1 MEPHWS
7 LKMNEFEQ
15 QLIDKLL
22 SSVHD
27 LELTITK
34 QICELE
40 GKIESRYESQKALY
54 ETVQRSIETD
64 TKRLD
69 KHSEEIDQ
77 NTSQI
82 AKLEEWK
89 EQFQRQISNKIAV
102 GQSISAIG
110 AVVIAFLLSKFL
122 G

>member
-1 MEPHWS
+1 
-7 LKMNEFEQ
+7 MNEFEQ

-54 ETVQRSIETD
+54 ETVQNSIKTD
-64 TKRLD
+64 TERLNKHSAEIDDITNKVSRLD
-69 KHSEEIDQ
+69 
-77 NTSQI
+77 
-82 AKLEEWK
+82 EWK
-89 EQFQRQISNKIAV
+89 EQFQRQVSNKIAV
-102 GQSISAIG
+102 GQSISAVA
-110 AVVIAFLLSKFL
+110 AVVIAFLLTKFL

>member
-1 MEPHWS
+1 
-7 LKMNEFEQ
+7 MNEFEQ

-34 QICELE
+34 QICDLE
-40 GKIESRYESQKALY
+40 SKIETRYASQQALY

-69 KHSEEIDQ
+69 KHSSEIDE
-77 NTSQI
+77 NTAQI

-89 EQFQRQISNKIAV
+89 EQFQRQISNKIAI